1 MSMRQKRLVRRVLSL
16 AALVIVV
23 VLVVTAVRRGNE
35 DDTQTPAET
44 GAVTD
49 HDARY
54 TSLTYDNGSATLSFA
69 LNEAGEWIWAD
80 LPEFPLNSA
89 SVEKILDL
97 ITGLQPQQT
106 LTEPEDLEQY
116 GLDDPTMTLTAGLD
130 DGSALTA
137 AIGRKASGD
146 SGSDYLLLNG
156 DESVVYIVGG
166 ELSAELSR
174 GIYEMMV
181 LPELPDIGQDRFRR
195 VTVEAGETLT
205 VCTAYAGAEG
215 VPLSWRSGGANV
227 TDSSVL
233 KDLLGALA
241 DLTAD
246 ACLDYNPSAE
256 AVKLCGFESPAAS
269 VEVRYE
275 DENGSEQV
283 LTLTVGGLTVDG
295 GSRCVRI
302 NEDATIY
309 TMAADRL
316 TPVLTVAAGGL
327 EG

>member
-1 MSMRQKRLVRRVLSL
+1 MTMRQKRLLRRLLSL
-16 AALVIVV
+16 LALVIVV
-23 VLVVTAVRRGNE
+23 VLVVTAARRGRE
-35 DDTQTPAET
+35 DDTETPAET

-80 LPEFPLNSA
+80 LPEFPLDDT
-89 SVEKILDL
+89 SVRKTLDL

-106 LTEPEDLEQY
+106 LTDPEDLEQY

-130 DGSALTA
+130 DGSELTA
-137 AIGRKASGD
+137 AIGRKVSGD

-156 DESVVYIVGG
+156 DESTVYIVDGA
-166 ELSAELSR
+166 LSAELSR
-174 GIYEMMV
+174 GIYEMMA
-181 LPELPDIGQDRFRR
+181 LPELPDIGESQFCR
-195 VTVEAGETLT
+195 VTVEAGENLT

-227 TDSSVL
+227 TDAPAL
-233 KDLLGALA
+233 RDLLEVLSH
-241 DLTAD
+241 LTVD

-256 AVKLCGFESPAAS
+256 AVRLCGFETPAAS
-269 VEVRYE
+269 VEVQYE
-275 DENGSEQV
+275 DENGAE
-283 LTLTVGGLTVDG
+283 LTMTVTLGGLTVDG
-295 GSRCVRI
+295 TGRCVRI
-302 NEDATIY
+302 NDDATIY
-309 TMAADRL
+309 AVAADRL
-316 TPVLTVAAGGL
+316 TPVLTVAEGGL